1 MKLKHAWKILTFA
14 SACFVAM
21 PLTACGSFLDMGEEG
36 TSIREIS
43 TEELDSGDLKITIFF
58 TDEERDPVSF
68 VIPKGK
74 DGEDGKPGT
83 PGEDGKPGENGAQ
96 GETGNGIQSIEQ
108 KFSEDGSRLI
118 LTIHFTDGSEPKV
131 IEVPVIKGKDGV
143 SISNVATEKD
153 AQGNTV
159 VTISFEGGLDD
170 VSFIVPK
177 PEKGET
183 GNGIRSVVVQQNED
197 GSQTLTISYTDA
209 GYEDTVV
216 TIPAP
221 EKGETGAGISY
232 ILTSETEDRYV
243 LTFYFTDGRN
253 QSVTFSKP
261 TQPSTWL
268 SGFSSP
274 ASDLG
279 SDGDFY
285 LNKSDL
291 TIYQK
296 IGGTWMLI
304 AQLSASSQTH
314 TVRFDANGG
323 TFASNTFSTIF
334 EVTHGDTFYGNPK
347 YIFPVVTY
355 EEKTFLGWYTS
366 VNQNDPTAGKF
377 TDLTPVYSDMILYAW
392 WA

>member
-1 MKLKHAWKILTFA
+1 MRLKHAWKILTFV
-14 SACFVAM
+14 SAFSVAM
-21 PLTACGSFLDMGEEG
+21 PLTACGSFLDMGDEG

-43 TEELDSGDLKITIFF
+43 AEPMEDGDMKITIYF
-58 TDEERDPVSF
+58 TDEDREPVTF

-74 DGEDGKPGT
+74 DGEQGKPGT
-83 PGEDGKPGENGAQ
+83 PGESGAPGENGEK

-108 KFSEDGSRLI
+108 KFSEDGNRLI

-131 IEVPVIKGKDGV
+131 IEVPVVKGKDGV

-153 AQGNTV
+153 DQGNIM
-159 VTISFEGGLDD
+159 VTISFEGGLED

-177 PEKGET
+177 PEKGEA
-183 GNGIRSVVVQQNED
+183 GNGIKSVVVEKNPD

-209 GYEDTVV
+209 DYEDTVV

-221 EKGETGAGISY
+221 EKGETGDGISY
-232 ILTSETEDRYV
+232 ILSTETEDEYV

-253 QSVTFSKP
+253 QSVAFSKP
-261 TQPSTWL
+261 KQPSTWL
-268 SGFSSP
+268 SGFSAPTS
-274 ASDLG
+274 AQG

-296 IGGTWMLI
+296 MNGTWMLI
-304 AQLSASSQTH
+304 ARLSDSRQTH

-334 EVTHGDTFYGNPK
+334 EVTHGETFYGNPK
-347 YIFPVVTY
+347 YIFPVVSY
-355 EEKTFLGWYTS
+355 EERTFLGWYTS